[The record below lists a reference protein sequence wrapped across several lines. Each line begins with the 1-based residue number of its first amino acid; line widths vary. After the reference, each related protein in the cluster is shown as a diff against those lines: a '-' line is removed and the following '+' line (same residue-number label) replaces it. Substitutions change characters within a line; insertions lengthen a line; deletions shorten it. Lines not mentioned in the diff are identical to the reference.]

1 MGARQN
7 SGWIAVDLDGTL
19 AHYEHGRGPDHIGT
33 PIPAM
38 LERVKQWLSE
48 GRDVRI
54 FTARVKG
61 WKGTSGAI
69 ERRIRQW
76 CKEHLGCEIPITC
89 EKDLGMIE
97 LWDDRCVQV
106 ITNTGKS
113 LADAFAAEQSAGRGT
128 PAPGTEEREPSE
140 QPDGPVP
147 PKLAQ
152 NEMPAADDQ
161 DCSGVRIRGERWQY
175 CDLPRVS
182 IPVFKQF
189 IAMAGADNIRLL
201 SLSCGPDWKRGQLYI
216 SPKGLANLRGSV
228 TA

>member
-1 MGARQN
+1 MSSRQN

-19 AHYEHGRGPDHIGT
+19 AYYEHGRGPDHIGA

-38 LERVKQWLSE
+38 LERVKQWLLE

-54 FTARVKG
+54 FTARISN
-61 WKGTSGAI
+61 WRGASSAV
-69 ERRIRQW
+69 ERRIKQW

-113 LADAFAAEQSAGRGT
+113 LADEFAAERSVLRGRSGM
-128 PAPGTEEREPSE
+128 EDREPRGES
-140 QPDGPVP
+140 DDRVP
-147 PKLAQ
+147 IGLAHD
-152 NEMPAADDQ
+152 EMPAADAQ
-161 DCSGVRIRGERWQY
+161 ETSGVMIREARWQY

-189 IAMAGADNIRLL
+189 VAMAGAENIRLL
-201 SLSCGPDWKRGQLYI
+201 SLTSGPDWKRGQLFI
-216 SPKGLANLRGSV
+216 SPKGLSNLRGSV
-228 TA
+228 TS